1 MKKLK
6 EIYMHN
12 SIVQFIVSYI
22 LVMLLPLLIC
32 SIGAQISFRVVE
44 EDVKTSKMNVLN
56 HSKSVIDS
64 NLKQIHTL
72 ALQVSRNEK
81 VQKVAENNH
90 STNADFYMNAK
101 DAINQ
106 IENIIKF
113 KTANLLKNVAVYY
126 QRSDYY
132 MVDGSLYQGEFYYN
146 KILKSN
152 TLGIAEWKRLYGGMD
167 YQKAFYQR
175 DAGNFQ
181 WIQPIIG
188 EDGLPLDGG
197 VICNLDMSYFNSLFI
212 DSEKN
217 VGLFIQDEE
226 GDILYSVNRG
236 VNVPDFISLN
246 LSDKQGFID
255 IGDDMLIYTTS
266 ELDGWKY
273 IMVVKQKQVMQRLN
287 QLKFNEYLLILVA
300 IGIGV
305 GLACYTSIRQGKP
318 INEIFNVYITNAD
331 MERNSKNLG
340 GMVSEIVMDNRQLM
354 EEIEK
359 EKPLLRYAFLYK
371 IIRSEF
377 SSKRELTM
385 LADKVNC
392 KVDAKSYRV
401 MAFRLFGNNDFYETD
416 SQTFEEVQIIFHY
429 LQSKLR
435 NYMKEDVWF
444 YEIDYLTQ
452 LVILPC
458 YVTEQK
464 PDDIVS
470 YVRED
475 ITREYKVNPL
485 WGVSNACT
493 DILEL
498 WRACEEAKAALAF
511 TSESKNLVYYNDI
524 MTEQTGFYYPELFE
538 ERLIG
543 SVQSSD
549 SVHIKNLL
557 ELSKKENFELR
568 KLTRG
573 KFLKLNNRFS
583 NTLIS
588 LDKSEEIMD
597 GIEALNNLA
606 IHFGEE
612 PIDKYYDLLYQIFTS
627 ASTELHQYKI
637 SKRTRLTEKIKTY
650 VDNHYADS
658 NLGLALVGTE
668 YNISEGYVSTLFKEQ
683 AGINFADYVEKLRID
698 KACILLKEN
707 KLTIVQISELVG
719 YNSIQSFRRAFK
731 KVKGVSP
738 SKLREK

>member
-12 SIVQFIVSYI
+12 SIVQFIVSYVF
-22 LVMLLPLLIC
+22 VMLLPLMIC
-32 SIGAQISFRVVE
+32 SIGAHISFRVVE

-90 STNADFYMNAK
+90 NTSADFYLNAK
-101 DAINQ
+101 EAINQ

-113 KTANLLKNVAVYY
+113 KTANLLKNLAVYY

-152 TLGIAEWKRLYGGMD
+152 TLGLAEWKRLYGGTD
-167 YQKAFYQR
+167 YSRAFYR
-175 DAGNFQ
+175 MDEGYFQ

-188 EDGLPLDGG
+188 DDGLPLEGG
-197 VICNLDMSYFNSLFI
+197 VICNLDMSYLNSLFI
-212 DSEKN
+212 DSDNN
-217 VGLFIQDEE
+217 VGLFIQEE
-226 GDILYSVNRG
+226 NGNILYSVNQG
-236 VNVPDFISLN
+236 VSVPDFSELSLSN
-246 LSDKQGFID
+246 KQGFID

-273 IMVVKQKQVMQRLN
+273 IMVVEQKQVMQRLN
-287 QLKFNEYLLILVA
+287 QLKFNEYLLILLAV
-300 IGIGV
+300 GIGV

-318 INEIFNVYITNAD
+318 INEIFNVYIPNTD
-331 MERNSKNLG
+331 IERNSKNLG
-340 GMVSEIVMDNRQLM
+340 GMVSEIVTDNRQLM

-371 IIRSEF
+371 LVRGEF
-377 SSKRELTM
+377 SSQRELTM

-392 KVDAKSYRV
+392 KVDANSYRV

-416 SQTFEEVQIIFHY
+416 SQTLEEVQIIFHY
-429 LQSKLR
+429 LQSKLK
-435 NYMKEDVWF
+435 NYIKEDVWF

-458 YVTEQK
+458 YGAELK

-485 WGVSNACT
+485 WGVSNNCL

-498 WRACEEAKAALAF
+498 WRACEESKAALAF
-511 TSESKNLVYYNDI
+511 TSETKNLVYYNDI

-538 ERLIG
+538 ERLVS
-543 SVQSSD
+543 SVQSGD

-557 ELSKKENFELR
+557 ELSRKENFELR

-583 NTLIS
+583 NTLIK
-588 LDKSEEIMD
+588 LEKSEEIMD
-597 GIEALNNLA
+597 GIEALNNFA
-606 IHFGEE
+606 IHYGEE
-612 PIDKYYDLLYQIFTS
+612 PSENYYELLYQIFTS
-627 ASTELHQYKI
+627 ASTELQQYKI
-637 SKRTRLTEKIKTY
+637 SKRTRLMEKINSY
-650 VDNHYADS
+650 VDKNYEDS
-658 NLGLALVGTE
+658 NLGLAMVGTE
-668 YNISEGYVSTLFKEQ
+668 FNISEGYVSTLFKEQ
-683 AGINFADYVEKLRID
+683 AGVNFADYVEKLRID
-698 KACILLKEN
+698 KACELLRDD
-707 KLTIVQISELVG
+707 KLTIVQISEQVG

-738 SKLREK
+738 SKLRER